1 MLLRAL
7 RAAKEFMLYVIL
19 SLLPSSFTLYSGNV
33 QITVFQCVVGLCG
46 SEFVLNQALL
56 RSPSPSASLL
66 VSFYTFLVPF
76 SLHLILLLFLSFVF

>member
-1 MLLRAL
+1 MCTL

-19 SLLPSSFTLYSGNV
+19 SLLPSSFTLYSGKV

-46 SEFVLNQALL
+46 SEFVLNLPLL
-56 RSPSPSASLL
+56 RSPSPSLL

-76 SLHLILLLFLSFVF
+76 SLHLILLRFLSFVF